1 MLQCSSFH
9 WRVYKILRWQIYL
22 NLHSVLL
29 GEVANNSNLIFCLK
43 GDLRDMIDPDFGLL
57 EKLMNKEVLTD
68 AERQNVET
76 KSSFQERNDT
86 LLSILLRKDDA
97 AQQRFISCLRD
108 TDQDHVYNFIQ
119 WNGGK

>member
-1 MLQCSSFH
+1 
-9 WRVYKILRWQIYL
+9 
-22 NLHSVLL
+22 
-29 GEVANNSNLIFCLK
+29 
-43 GDLRDMIDPDFGLL
+43 MIDPDFGLL

-76 KSSFQERNDT
+76 KNSFQERNDT